1 MTHDSLPER
10 FDLPHDDQP
19 AEHAASPA
27 NGAEQTPAQDATDT
41 GAPEPEEHAAE
52 APEEQGAEEPA
63 ADPYEGAVPPGYD
76 WPTHGG
82 YLGCLLGL
90 MVACMLGGLLGSFVV
105 GTVSVTP
112 LGGIVGYAWIRI
124 TLIIAVFLATLAVLG
139 RVGWILGKRFYREYP
154 QPDTASHSAHAE
166 QEASG
171 ADAEAGDSEHIA
183 ESSR

>member
-1 MTHDSLPER
+1 MTHDSLPES

-19 AEHAASPA
+19 TEHAESPA
-27 NGAEQTPAQDATDT
+27 NGAEHAPDPDATGA
-41 GAPEPEEHAAE
+41 GAPEVPQEED
-52 APEEQGAEEPA
+52 AEEPT

-90 MVACMLGGLLGSFVV
+90 MVACIVGGLLGSFVV

-166 QEASG
+166 HEASDTN
-171 ADAEAGDSEHIA
+171 ADAGDSEHIA